1 MPDNF
6 PSLVSCKPLNPDLIK
21 FKKINI
27 TSEHFTLG
35 RALKNSV
42 TIPSIYI
49 SRSHCFFYKKN
60 DDWLIEDYSTCGIE
74 VNGDKM
80 VKGAVRVLKNGD
92 VIALETNKEF
102 VYRFNWDDDGL
113 PPGKRVKQDPGE
125 DLSLND
131 VKTKFQESQ
140 NYEIKHM
147 EEKIKKQKQIK
158 ETNKLLQKQL
168 HMDMQKKI
176 ALLESKFASQ
186 IDNLKGEK
194 NEIEK
199 QKFLIL
205 EEKDAQIS
213 TLKNEMN
220 GKINDLM
227 TQIRKQN
234 EIESELVI
242 ENVSLKEKLLKER
255 EEFLLELNRETSSK
269 QDMLDKLKVKMKEQE
284 ELRLKEKTE
293 MEDMLR
299 RETEKLKILKEK
311 ELSELEEQ
319 KQQRELELMQEL
331 NKLKEN
337 LTKQIEATNELKL
350 KSEEQLNQQMNEMK
364 KMSDADRIKMEQ
376 LVKEREDIQMRLQA
390 AEEEGKKKVEE
401 LKEHVQE
408 REVELAVLAAQR
420 IQMQT
425 DQSSEVI
432 CSLQKQLET
441 VKNQLENVVDEK
453 KRILENFAV
462 PDIVQA
468 GPSKQK
474 TLAEVGEIM
483 ENELQCSICAELFVE
498 ATTLECSHTFC
509 KYCIDTWKK
518 KKRECPNCRAPIKSE
533 CRSLVLD
540 SFIDKMVQNLTD
552 ELKKKREDMLKSRK
566 EVESRPRRPSL
577 DSSRGEYSE
586 EEEDWNELDY
596 LSTEEQEEREDDEGY
611 DGYGRWWYND
621 YENGDFDFD
630 EYLDP
635 NSSDVDF

>member
-220 GKINDLM
+220 
-227 TQIRKQN
+227 
-234 EIESELVI
+234 
-242 ENVSLKEKLLKER
+242 
-255 EEFLLELNRETSSK
+255 ELNRETSSK

-337 LTKQIEATNELKL
+337 LSKQIEATNELKL

-376 LVKEREDIQMRLQA
+376 LR
-390 AEEEGKKKVEE
+390 
-401 LKEHVQE
+401 
-408 REVELAVLAAQR
+408 
-420 IQMQT
+420 
-425 DQSSEVI
+425 
-432 CSLQKQLET
+432 
-441 VKNQLENVVDEK
+441 
-453 KRILENFAV
+453 RILRRGRRLERARLHQHGGTGGAGGRRGMMVPTGQAV
-462 PDIVQA
+462 V
-468 GPSKQK
+468 
-474 TLAEVGEIM
+474 
-483 ENELQCSICAELFVE
+483 VE
-498 ATTLECSHTFC
+498 TISLLPRDQTSGNTVPTVVLEETGAPVVV
-509 KYCIDTWKK
+509 IDDTH
-518 KKRECPNCRAPIKSE
+518 
-533 CRSLVLD
+533 
-540 SFIDKMVQNLTD
+540 
-552 ELKKKREDMLKSRK
+552 
-566 EVESRPRRPSL
+566 
-577 DSSRGEYSE
+577 
-586 EEEDWNELDY
+586 
-596 LSTEEQEEREDDEGY
+596 
-611 DGYGRWWYND
+611 
-621 YENGDFDFD
+621 
-630 EYLDP
+630 
-635 NSSDVDF
+635 